1 MREHDQVQ
9 MLRLCFVA
17 DGQSI
22 HTRRWITFFARR
34 GHQVHL
40 ITDYPCS
47 MEGVSVHYLPP
58 VSHVPVLRHFI
69 QALEISR
76 LIRKIRPDILHSHFI
91 KEDGWYG
98 ALAGFHPF
106 FLTGW
111 GSDVYMRGDNR
122 FYRAL
127 SRFAVKAADIVTVDS
142 EDQRAALIAMG
153 ALPNKVTVVQ
163 WGVDLERFNPQVS
176 SNLQKRLGL
185 PDGPLI
191 LSSRQLKKIYNVDI
205 IIEAFAR
212 VLTRYK
218 NAVLL
223 ILDTGPDL
231 EELKSRTGRLGI
243 AGSVKFVG
251 PQPYEMIPEYLVASD
266 IVVSV
271 PSSDGTSMSMLEA
284 MACGKPVV
292 VTDLPS
298 AREWIQGGV
307 NGCLVP
313 VRDPDSLAESLL
325 FLLDHPKILARYGQN
340 AIQVV
345 RERAD
350 HQKHMLD
357 VEMLYYS
364 RAAKR

>member
-22 HTRRWITFFARR
+22 HTRRWIAFFARR
-34 GHQVHL
+34 RHQVHL

-47 MEGVSVHYLPP
+47 IEGVSVYYLPP
-58 VSHVPVLRHFI
+58 VSHAPVLRHFI
-69 QALEISR
+69 QALAIRR

-111 GSDVYMRGDNR
+111 GSDVYMRGDNW

-127 SRFAVKAADIVTVDS
+127 SRLAVKAADIVTVDS
-142 EDQRAALIAMG
+142 EDQKTALVAIG
-153 ALPNKVTVVQ
+153 ASPNKVTVVQ
-163 WGVDLERFNPQVS
+163 WGVDLERFTPQVS
-176 SNLQKRLGL
+176 PGLRKQLGL
-185 PDGPLI
+185 PDGPII
-191 LSSRQLKKIYNVDI
+191 LSLRQLKKIYNVDI
-205 IIEAFAR
+205 IMEAFAR
-212 VLTRYK
+212 LLTRYK
-218 NAVLL
+218 NAILVV
-223 ILDTGPDL
+223 LDTGPDL
-231 EELKSRTGRLGI
+231 EDLKNRAGRLGI
-243 AGSVKFVG
+243 VGSVKFVG

-292 VTDLPS
+292 ATDLPS
-298 AREWIQGGV
+298 AREWIQDGV

-313 VRDPDSLAESLL
+313 VRDPDRLAGSLL
-325 FLLDHPKILARYGQN
+325 FLLDHPEIAARYGQN

-350 HQKHMLD
+350 HQKHMLG
-357 VEMLYYS
+357 VETLYYS
-364 RAAKR
+364 RAVKR